1 MTRWDW
7 EILSEKNMND
17 NQARLLR
24 AQALTIESMQ
34 KELEKLKDA
43 LSFYASGTSSR
54 DWGEIG
60 HEDNFGHKAREA
72 LK

>member
-7 EILSEKNMND
+7 EFLSEKNLNE

-24 AQALTIESMQ
+24 AQALAIESMQ
-34 KELEKLKDA
+34 KEIEKLRNA
-43 LSFYASGTSSR
+43 LSFYGCGVSSR

-60 HEDNFGHKAREA
+60 HEDNFGHRAREA